1 MINRSFRINSLFIL
15 NRLSQRLFQLLIL
28 GILFFTLIAPVMADE
43 PSVQRLTKL
52 LNQMSSLD
60 ADFQQR
66 ILDARGSRLQEVSG
80 HLSLQRPGQFYW
92 QTENPFPQTVI
103 SDGETLWLYDP
114 DLEQVTV
121 QQVDS
126 SVSRTPAMLLSGDV
140 TSMGEKFDVNRIRS
154 GEAEEFLLQPKEED
168 SLFEE
173 LRLNFSQQQLVSLLL
188 VDSLGQRT
196 SIELFD
202 RKLNTALDS
211 DRFTFQIPE
220 DVDVILQ

>member
-1 MINRSFRINSLFIL
+1 MYSKLAVLFIGLFLLQSPAVAEVNASAQL
-15 NRLSQRLFQLLIL
+15 NQLL
-28 GILFFTLIAPVMADE
+28 TEM
-43 PSVQRLTKL
+43 
-52 LNQMSSLD
+52 NSLD

-80 HLSLQRPGQFYW
+80 HLTLKRPGRFYW
-92 QTENPFPQTVI
+92 QTKAPYSQTIV

-121 QQVDS
+121 QTLDDNL
-126 SVSRTPAMLLSGDV
+126 SRTPAMLLSGDIDSLDQRFQV
-140 TSMGEKFDVNRIRS
+140 ALVRS
-154 GEAEEFLLQPKEED
+154 TTAAKGIAAIQEFVLKPKEQD

-173 LRLNFSQQQLVSLLL
+173 LQLSFYDHKLAALLL

-202 RKLNTALDS
+202 ARFNTQTDETLFNFKVPD
-211 DRFTFQIPE
+211 
-220 DVDVILQ
+220 DVDVVLQ